1 MIQETLNGLIM
12 ESMKAHDE
20 VRTLTLRAIKSEY
33 IKWKTEEENIGKEM
47 EEIDEIKILQSMV
60 KQRQDS
66 ASIYTKA
73 GRSELAENELKQVN
87 IIKEYL
93 PVASEEDI
101 ANAFNQIELEPVKKN
116 MTAFVNKIKEAL
128 PTAEGRAVVDY
139 VKSHLS

>member
-12 ESMKAHDE
+12 EPMKAHDE
-20 VRTLTLRAIKSEY
+20 VRTLTLRDIKSEY
-33 IKWKTEEENIGKEM
+33 IKWKTKEENIGKEM

-73 GRSELAENELKQVN
+73 GRSELAEKELKQINV
-87 IIKEYL
+87 IKEYL

-116 MTAFVNKIKEAL
+116 MSAFVNKIKEAL
-128 PTAEGRAVVDY
+128 PTAEGRAVADY

>member
-20 VRTLTLRAIKSEY
+20 VRTLTLRDIKSEY
-33 IKWKTEEENIGKEM
+33 IKWKTKDENIGKEM

-73 GRSELAENELKQVN
+73 GRSELAEKELKQINV
-87 IIKEYL
+87 IKEYL

-116 MTAFVNKIKEAL
+116 MSAFVNKIKEAL
-128 PTAEGRAVVDY
+128 PTAEGRAVADY